1 MCIRDRSCS
10 PLFSR
15 EGTGVSL
22 VALLL
27 FVSCTAINQKDAFL
41 DSLPRPNNVVFSE
54 DFESGLGK
62 WNQVNGT
69 WTTGTP
75 ASNGLALIS
84 PTGTSGTTYNLTTLN
99 DIDLSNRSNC
109 ELKYDASYNLSGTAG
124 VWAQVLFAG
133 SVVGEFKNT
142 TGTAAISS
150 STQFITLKAIMPAG
164 STGKLTIL
172 ISVPAGTAD
181 LRIDNLSIS
190 CARTF
195 SGSVN
200 STLETFES
208 GGANWTFGGG
218 TPWSVLAGVGQA
230 SSAAAQVT
238 CSANNTTSSAS
249 YIPTIN
255 LQGRSGCV
263 LNYYYDLSGST
274 LGASNCL
281 SVFWNG
287 LRIRVHCGN
296 GSLSAIVPH
305 NLTAFEGIAAN
316 QLYFSCSNTTG
327 NTTACVVDNITLT
340 CQQ

>member
-1 MCIRDRSCS
+1 MRTFVRVLSLT
-10 PLFSR
+10 LF
-15 EGTGVSL
+15 
-22 VALLL
+22 A
-27 FVSCTAINQKDAFL
+27 SCTAINQQNAFL
-41 DSLPRPNNVVFSE
+41 DSLPRPNNIVFSE
-54 DFESGLGK
+54 DFESGLGQ
-62 WNQVNGT
+62 WNQVNGS

-84 PTGTSGTTYNLTTLN
+84 PTGTSVTTYNLTTLN

-109 ELKYDASYNLSGTAG
+109 ELKYDASHDLSGTAN

-142 TGTAAISS
+142 SGTSPISS
-150 STQFITLKAIMPAG
+150 STQFITRRAILTPG
-164 STGKLTIL
+164 TTGKLTIL
-172 ISVPAGTAD
+172 TAVPAGTAD
-181 LRIDNLSIS
+181 LRIDNLSIT
-190 CARTF
+190 CTRTF

-208 GGANWTFGGG
+208 GSANWTFGGG
-218 TPWSVLAGVGQA
+218 TPWAVMAGVGQA
-230 SSAAAQVT
+230 GSAAAKVI
-238 CSANNTTSSAS
+238 CSSNFTTSNAN

-263 LNYYYDLSGST
+263 LNYYYDLTGST
-274 LGASNCL
+274 LGTSNCL

-305 NLTAFEGIAAN
+305 NLTAFEGIASN
-316 QLYFSCSNTTG
+316 QLYFSCTNTTG
-327 NTTACVVDNITLT
+327 NTTVCVVDNITLT